1 VIDALCEA
9 FARDEMRLEDF
20 ERRVEAAH
28 RTESAAELDALLT
41 DLPSAPVPA
50 PAGRADP
57 DAPPRT
63 VAARVARDEAAG
75 PPRGREV
82 VAGVMGGAARR
93 GRWLSARRISALA
106 IMGGVEL
113 DFREAVLQPGVTEIH
128 AFAFWGGVE
137 ILVPPHVRLECSGIG
152 IMGGFDGG
160 TNVGS
165 GAGDP
170 GDPLSPIIRVTGVAV
185 MGGVEVSVRYPGE
198 SGRDA
203 RKRLREES
211 ERRKLGGADRG

>member
-1 VIDALCEA
+1 
-9 FARDEMRLEDF
+9 
-20 ERRVEAAH
+20 
-28 RTESAAELDALLT
+28 
-41 DLPSAPVPA
+41 
-50 PAGRADP
+50 
-57 DAPPRT
+57 
-63 VAARVARDEAAG
+63 
-75 PPRGREV
+75 
-82 VAGVMGGAARR
+82 
-93 GRWLSARRISALA
+93 
-106 IMGGVEL
+106 MGGVEL

-137 ILVPPHVRLECSGIG
+137 VLVPPHVRLECSGIG

-165 GAGDP
+165 RAADI
-170 GDPLSPIIRVTGVAV
+170 GDPLTPIIRVTGVAV

-203 RKRLREES
+203 RKRLRAER